1 MILYY
6 YFCSLS
12 GIIPAIISLKYWKRM
27 MDSKFNKWY
36 LSFILY
42 RFLEPIITIILEEY
56 LGSSYPAFH
65 LTVVLDGLFYIALA
79 RSLSSIPTRYLQ
91 LMQVG
96 IVGIAAMEIWMTQSL
111 FINNWYATVFTYL
124 IVIIIYFSLFFKSEA
139 PLIYSQKVFVI
150 AVFSYYTALYCYFI
164 FENMI
169 RSNLNLFVYLQ
180 PMVLTLTFIFNLTI
194 TYTIFKLL
202 YPNNRINKTQRHATL
217 C

>member
-139 PLIYSQKVFVI
+139 PLISSQKVFVI

-202 YPNNRINKTQRHATL
+202 YSNNRINKTQRHATL

>member
-1 MILYY
+1 
-6 YFCSLS
+6 
-12 GIIPAIISLKYWKRM
+12 

-42 RFLEPIITIILEEY
+42 RFLEPITKIILEEY

-139 PLIYSQKVFVI
+139 PLISSQKVFVI